1 MVSSMWDFLFFLRST
16 VVAVVVVV
24 VVVLALSRY
33 LTFCDP
39 TDCSPSGCSLHGI
52 LQARIL
58 EWVATPFSRRSFQN
72 RGQSRVS
79 PIEGRFFT
87 I

>member
-1 MVSSMWDFLFFLRST
+1 MVSSMWDFLFFFKINGSSSGGGGGGG
-16 VVAVVVVV
+16 VSAQ
-24 VVVLALSRY
+24 SY

-58 EWVATPFSRRSFQN
+58 EWVAIPFSRRSFQN
-72 RGQSRVS
+72 RDQSWVS
-79 PIEGRFFT
+79 PTEGRFFT